1 MGLQIIIEKEQ
12 TLSHNYEA
20 KETITKKNI
29 MYEGYGYELGEI
41 LSDAFEIEINVG
53 KNLFLN
59 EKTLETLQRIIDSLF
74 KEVTNTS
81 FDSLFYELTT
91 IQDIIRLAIAA
102 NNQDDWTWYLWG

>member
-74 KEVTNTS
+74 KEMKLVDGYHLKS
-81 FDSLFYELTT
+81 FEYFCEDKRFNE
-91 IQDIIRLAIAA
+91 I
-102 NNQDDWTWYLWG
+102 

>member
-1 MGLQIIIEKEQ
+1 MGLEIIIEKEQ

-59 EKTLETLQRIIDSLF
+59 EETVETLQREIDSLF
-74 KEVTNTS
+74 KEPQINQ
-81 FDSLFYELTT
+81 FLIHDLIT
-91 IQDIIRLAIAA
+91 IKNIISLAIED